1 MTTSVADFLRLYVA
15 AFGGVVDDEPG
26 GLHALLPSD
35 AAAALESD
43 DDVVLATDAPPGDGA
58 VDARLGSA
66 FLERCIRAR
75 RARPPLAGV
84 ALPGELPR
92 ALPDDRPA
100 LLIAVRAGSARPQ
113 PRAPARYLAAH
124 LRLTL
129 QGDEVRHATLPVTVR
144 LEDGAEVAPLD
155 LAAAYPVAV
164 APLSAA
170 ERAVAARTLRAAF
183 RRAGPEALGTALE
196 AIARRARR
204 DLLRMAD
211 YYASLDAEMARAVE
225 RARSPEERTR
235 RDAKR
240 RLLPQDLE
248 ARRTQ
253 LRDRLAA
260 RLGAELV
267 AATVVETEVDACEI
281 PVRRRARATTLVLRR
296 RAGDGVLEG
305 PACASCA
312 KSALH
317 LHVCDDGLHPLC
329 ERCGR
334 AGRLDAAR
342 CPACRPHGG
351 RAGLALPVEDPT
363 VTLRLGR
370 RGEPGGG
377 VVLAAGLGSRPT

>member
-1 MTTSVADFLRLYVA
+1 VTTSVADFLRLHVA
-15 AFGGVVDDEPG
+15 ALGGVIDDEPG
-26 GLHALLPSD
+26 GLRALLPSD

-43 DDVVLATDAPPGDGA
+43 DEVVLATDAPPGDGA

-75 RARPPLAGV
+75 RARAPLAGV

-100 LLIAVRAGSARPQ
+100 LLNAVRAGSARPQ

-144 LEDGAEVAPLD
+144 LEDGAEVAALD
-155 LAAAYPVAV
+155 LAGAYPVAV

-170 ERAVAARTLRAAF
+170 ERAAAARTLRAAF
-183 RRAGPEALGTALE
+183 RRAGPEVLGTALE

-267 AATVVETEVDACEI
+267 AATVVETEVDVCEI

-370 RGEPGGG
+370 
-377 VVLAAGLGSRPT
+377 

>member
-1 MTTSVADFLRLYVA
+1 MTTSVADFLRLHLA
-15 AFGGVVDDEPG
+15 ASGGVVDDEPA
-26 GLHALLPSD
+26 GLRALLPPD
-35 AAAALESD
+35 AASALGVEE
-43 DDVVLATDAPPGDGA
+43 DVVLAIDGPPGDGA
-58 VDARLGSA
+58 VDARLGSG
-66 FLERCIRAR
+66 FLERCVRTR

-92 ALPDDRPA
+92 ALPDDRLV
-100 LLIAVRAGSARPQ
+100 LLNAVRGGPARPR
-113 PRAPARYLAAH
+113 PRARARYLAAH

-129 QGDEVRHATLPVTVR
+129 QADEVRHTTLPVAVR
-144 LEDGAEVAPLD
+144 LDDGAEVAPLD

-164 APLSAA
+164 APLGER
-170 ERAVAARTLRAAF
+170 ERAAAICTLQAAF
-183 RRAGPEALGTALE
+183 RRAGPEVLGSALE
-196 AIARRARR
+196 AIARRGRR

-225 RARSPEERTR
+225 RARSTEERTR

-240 RLLPQDLE
+240 RLLPQELD

-253 LRDRLAA
+253 LCERLAA

-267 AATVVETEVDACEI
+267 AAIVVETEVDASEI
-281 PVRRRARATTLVLRR
+281 PVRRRARATTLIVQR

-312 KSALH
+312 RSVLQ

-334 AGRLDAAR
+334 SGRLDAAR
-342 CPACRPHGG
+342 CPACRQRGL
-351 RAGLALPVEDPT
+351 RASHVVSVEDPT
-363 VTLRLGR
+363 ATLRLGN
-370 RGEPGGG
+370 E
-377 VVLAAGLGSRPT
+377 AIAGATVAESAS

>member
-1 MTTSVADFLRLYVA
+1 M
-15 AFGGVVDDEPG
+15 
-26 GLHALLPSD
+26 
-35 AAAALESD
+35 
-43 DDVVLATDAPPGDGA
+43 
-58 VDARLGSA
+58 
-66 FLERCIRAR
+66 
-75 RARPPLAGV
+75 
-84 ALPGELPR
+84 
-92 ALPDDRPA
+92 
-100 LLIAVRAGSARPQ
+100 
-113 PRAPARYLAAH
+113 
-124 LRLTL
+124 
-129 QGDEVRHATLPVTVR
+129 RHATLPVTVR

-170 ERAVAARTLRAAF
+170 ERAAAARTLRAAF

-253 LRDRLAA
+253 LCDRLAA

-317 LHVCDDGLHPLC
+317 LHVCDDSLHPLC

-342 CPACRPHGG
+342 CPACRPRRG

-370 RGEPGGG
+370 
-377 VVLAAGLGSRPT
+377 

>member
-1 MTTSVADFLRLYVA
+1 VTTSVADFLRLHVTA
-15 AFGGVVDDEPG
+15 LGGVVDDEPG
-26 GLHALLPSD
+26 GLRALLPSA

-43 DDVVLATDAPPGDGA
+43 DDVVLATDAPPGEGA

-100 LLIAVRAGSARPQ
+100 LLNAVRAGSARPQ

-170 ERAVAARTLRAAF
+170 ERAAAARSLRTAF
-183 RRAGPEALGTALE
+183 RRAGPEALGAALE

-253 LRDRLAA
+253 LCDRLAA

-370 RGEPGGG
+370 
-377 VVLAAGLGSRPT
+377 